1 MASQSLPPSN
11 LTAARVQMLEQQ
23 ALTRE
28 DLLEVVDD
36 FDPEFLVEF
45 ERAWTR
51 FVRSKKDDDNPI
63 TTIAGQRQ
71 ERIADLQEQCLDLQ
85 KTKDKMEQE
94 FENQIAF
101 LRHGRNASEETY
113 IRQMRRH
120 RAEQQAVQK
129 ELTEHL
135 DSAKKIERF
144 QEQTLPWFHFMN
156 ELDRLASTFG
166 DNDKDETKNKK
177 TENSNLKI
185 ARPSPRA
192 QLLLHSS
199 PIQQN
204 PKKGE
209 TAAAVA
215 PSQEQLRAI
224 RIDNALLKTHV
235 SMLHKEVERCE
246 LSLDLREQVV
256 GKFLTEHN
264 VWSILSPQQQQQGNA
279 GEGCT

>member
-1 MASQSLPPSN
+1 M
-11 LTAARVQMLEQQ
+11 TAARVQMLEQQ

-28 DLLEVVDD
+28 DLLEVADD

-51 FVRSKKDDDNPI
+51 FVRSKKDHDNPI

-101 LRHGRNASEETY
+101 LRHGRNASEENY

-135 DSAKKIERF
+135 DSVKKIEQF

-156 ELDRLASTFG
+156 ELDRLASTIG
-166 DNDKDETKNKK
+166 DNDKDETKNN

-185 ARPSPRA
+185 ALPSPRA

-199 PIQQN
+199 PNQHH
-204 PKKGE
+204 PKKKGE
-209 TAAAVA
+209 TAAGAGA
-215 PSQEQLRAI
+215 PSQEQVRAI

-235 SMLHKEVERCE
+235 SMLHKEIERCE

-264 VWSILSPQQQQQGNA
+264 VWSLLSPQQQQQQSNA
-279 GEGCT
+279 GEGSP